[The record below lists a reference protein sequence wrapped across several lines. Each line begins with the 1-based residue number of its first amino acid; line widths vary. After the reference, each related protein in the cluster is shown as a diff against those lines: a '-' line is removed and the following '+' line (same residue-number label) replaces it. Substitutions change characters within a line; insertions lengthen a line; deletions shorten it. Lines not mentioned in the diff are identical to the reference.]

1 MNKRDFL
8 KGTGALLASG
18 ALAHKM
24 PGEFALAE
32 TPVAPRT
39 NWAGNYTF
47 KAAKLDQPGHAE
59 EVAQLIKQLERAKAL
74 GQRHSF
80 NGIAD
85 SHGDQISL
93 KGMDE
98 MTLNKEAHTVTV
110 GAGITYGKLAPW
122 LDAQG
127 FAVHNLASL
136 PHVGVVGACATGTH
150 GSGLHNGNLTTA
162 VSGVEIVDGSG
173 NVQQLSRAGN
183 PDVFPGVAL
192 GLGALGVITRITL
205 DVVPTFQV
213 AQILY
218 ENLSFDQLGDN
229 LDTIFGSGYSV
240 SLFTDW
246 QGHKATQ
253 VWLKKK
259 LASHEKPEMPPLF
272 YGATLQK
279 TKLHPLAGKSAVNCT
294 EQQGIP
300 GPWYE
305 RLPHFRMDFT
315 PSSGQE
321 IQSEFFVDRKDAYKA
336 ILAVEK
342 LRDRI
347 TPHLFITELRTIA
360 ADNLWMSM
368 AYRRDA
374 LAIHF
379 TWKPEAEAV
388 NTVLPAIEA
397 ALAPFNARPHWAK
410 VYTMDSA
417 RVRQLYPKF
426 PMFEQLVAKMD
437 PQGRFRNDY
446 LQRNLALA

>member
-8 KGTGALLASG
+8 KGSSAMLAGGLLAREM
-18 ALAHKM
+18 AW
-24 PGEFALAE
+24 AE
-32 TPVAPRT
+32 TTATPRS

-47 KAAKLDQPGHAE
+47 HALKVDQPTNAQ
-59 EVAQLIKQLERAKAL
+59 EVAQLLNGLQRAKAV

-93 KGMDE
+93 KGLDE
-98 MTLNKEAHTVTV
+98 MTLNREAHTVTV

-122 LDAQG
+122 LDKQG

-136 PHVGVVGACATGTH
+136 PHVSVVGACATGTH
-150 GSGLHNGNLTTA
+150 GSGLHNGNLSTA
-162 VSGVEIVDGSG
+162 VSGVELVDGSG
-173 NVQQLSRAGN
+173 NVHLLTRAGN

-192 GLGALGVITRITL
+192 GLGALGVITRVTL

-213 AQILY
+213 AQIVY
-218 ENLSFDQLGDN
+218 ENLSFDQLDKN

-246 QGHKATQ
+246 QGHRATQ

-259 LASHEKPEMPPLF
+259 LASNTPPPMPPLF

-321 IQSEFFVDRKDAYKA
+321 IQSEFFVDRKDAFKA
-336 ILAVEK
+336 ILAVEQ

-347 TPHLFITELRTIA
+347 TPHLFISELRTIA
-360 ADNLWMSM
+360 ADELWMSM

-374 LAIHF
+374 MALHF
-379 TWKPEAEAV
+379 TWKPEADAV

-410 VYTMDSA
+410 VYTMDAS
-417 RVRQLYPKF
+417 RVQPLYPRFADFQKLT
-426 PMFEQLVAKMD
+426 QRLD